1 MRLLHKTPQSLR
13 SATARAIP
21 PSRPTPDT
29 PLCTAAVENVL
40 SGRDPKGGRK
50 ACARLR
56 GLPSMAVRTSA
67 LCRLD
72 ASSTL
77 L

>member
-13 SATARAIP
+13 SATARTIP
-21 PSRPTPDT
+21 PSRPTRDT

-40 SGRDPKGGRK
+40 SGRDPRGGRK

-56 GLPSMAVRTSA
+56 GLPSTA
-67 LCRLD
+67 
-72 ASSTL
+72 
-77 L
+77 

>member
-13 SATARAIP
+13 SATARTIP
-21 PSRPTPDT
+21 PSRPTRDT

-40 SGRDPKGGRK
+40 SGRDPRAPEGLRAVARLTFDGRK
-50 ACARLR
+50 DL
-56 GLPSMAVRTSA
+56 GSPVG
-67 LCRLD
+67 D

-77 L
+77 H